1 MPMYRYVP
9 SEEFLF
15 SPFMGH
21 YRSFGIA
28 VFQYTEKGWERKS
41 FFSDVSTD
49 PSFVTALAQRCTR
62 GQLSPDH
69 LLDVLFDSI

>member
-1 MPMYRYVP
+1 MYRYVP
-9 SEEFLF
+9 SEESLF
-15 SPFMGH
+15 SPLIGH

-28 VFQYTEKGWERKS
+28 VYQYTKNGWERKS

-49 PSFVTALAQRCTR
+49 ASLVTTLAQRCTR